1 MFTQI
6 SPQSDTALSN
16 DQVANMLLRQA
27 LDQLSKLTQLNNSD
41 CLSLLEQQLAGES
54 PQRKLKSAQ
63 KQLIDHQE
71 SDYIISLFN

>member
-1 MFTQI
+1 MFTPI
-6 SPQSDTALSN
+6 SPQNDTALSN

-27 LDQLSKLTQLNNSD
+27 IDQLSKLTQLNNSD
-41 CLSLLEQQLAGES
+41 CLSLLGQQLTGES
-54 PQRKLKSAQ
+54 PQRNVKSAQ